1 LRVMVTG
8 ATGLIGSALT
18 ARLISAGH
26 KVSGVARNV
35 KEAARRFPTA
45 QWRTS
50 DIAHMTQSGLWVPY
64 LDGVDAIVNCAGVLQ
79 DGPEDSTRGVHADG
93 IAALFAACEQTG
105 VRRVVHFSAIGV
117 DRQTPTE
124 FSRTKLEGDRR
135 LMACDLD
142 WIILRPSVVVG
153 RPAYGG
159 SALFRGLAS
168 LPVLPVMPNTGLLQ
182 VVQLDDVADTVL
194 FFLAPGAPARLTL
207 ELAGPER
214 LPFAEVVRTYRRWL
228 GWREPRIHRL
238 PAWVAGGLYRLGDAA
253 GRLGWRPPMRSTARR
268 EIVRG
273 AIGDPREWSRLT
285 GITPRSLSAALA
297 SEPASVQE
305 RWFAAL
311 YLLKPVLFS
320 VLSAFWILSGLLSIG
335 PGYQIGVALMSEG
348 GTGYMSPFAIIAGS
362 LIDLAIGI
370 GIAIRRS
377 ARFALYAALAI
388 SLFYIIAGTI
398 ILPRLWIDPLGPM
411 VKILPIM
418 VLNLVALA
426 ILRDR

>member
-8 ATGLIGSALT
+8 ASGLIGSAIT

-26 KVSGVARNV
+26 NVFGLARNV
-35 KEAARRFPTA
+35 KEEARRWTDA
-45 QWRTS
+45 QWRTC
-50 DIAHMTQSGLWVPY
+50 DIARMTQSGLWVPY

-79 DGPEDSTRGVHADG
+79 DGPEDSTRGVHVDG

-117 DRQTPTE
+117 DREAPTA

-135 LMACDLD
+135 LMASDLD

-194 FFLAPGAPARLTL
+194 FFLAPGAPTRLAL
-207 ELAGPER
+207 DLAGPEQ
-214 LPFAEVVRTYRRWL
+214 LPFTEVVRKYRRWL
-228 GWREPRIHRL
+228 GWSEPRIICL
-238 PAWVAGGLYRLGDAA
+238 PAWVAGALYRLGDVA
-253 GRLGWRPPMRSTARR
+253 GRLGWRPPLRSTARR
-268 EIVRG
+268 EVVRG
-273 AIGDPREWSRLT
+273 AVGDPREWSRLT
-285 GITPRSLSAALA
+285 GITPQSLSAALA
-297 SEPASVQE
+297 REPASVQE

-320 VLSAFWILSGLLSIG
+320 VLFVFWILSGLLSIG

-348 GTGYMSPFAIIAGS
+348 GAGSLSPFAVIAGS
-362 LIDLAIGI
+362 LVDLAIGI

-377 ARFALYAALAI
+377 AQFALYAALAI
-388 SLFYIIAGTI
+388 SVFYVIAGTI

-411 VKILPIM
+411 VKIVPIM
-418 VLNLVALA
+418 VLTLVALA
-426 ILRDR
+426 ICKDR

>member
-1 LRVMVTG
+1 LRVIVTG
-8 ATGLIGSALT
+8 ASGLIGSAIT

-26 KVSGVARNV
+26 NVFGLARNV
-35 KEAARRFPTA
+35 KEEARRWTDA
-45 QWRTS
+45 QWRTC
-50 DIAHMTQSGLWVPY
+50 DIARMTQSGLWVPY

-79 DGPEDSTRGVHADG
+79 DGPEDSTRGVHVDG

-117 DRQTPTE
+117 DREAPTA

-135 LMACDLD
+135 LMASDLD

-194 FFLAPGAPARLTL
+194 FFLAPGAPTRLALDL
-207 ELAGPER
+207 EQ
-214 LPFAEVVRTYRRWL
+214 LPFTEVVRKYRRWL
-228 GWREPRIHRL
+228 GWSEPRIVRL
-238 PAWVAGGLYRLGDAA
+238 PSWVAGSLYRLGDFA
-253 GRLGWRPPMRSTARR
+253 GILGWRPPLRSTARR

-273 AIGDPREWSRLT
+273 AIGDPREGSRLT
-285 GITPRSLSAALA
+285 GITSQSLSAALA
-297 SEPASVQE
+297 TEPASVQE
-305 RWFAAL
+305 RWFAMF

-320 VLSAFWILSGLLSIG
+320 VLSVFWIITGLLSIG
-335 PGYQIGVALMSEG
+335 PGYHIGVALMSEG
-348 GTGYMSPFAIIAGS
+348 GAGSMSAFAVIAGS
-362 LIDLAIGI
+362 LVNLAIGI

-377 ARFALYAALAI
+377 TRFALYAALAI
-388 SLFYIIAGTI
+388 SLFYAIAGTT

-418 VLNLVALA
+418 VLNFVALA
-426 ILRDR
+426 ILKDR